1 MIGRIWERRKL
12 VTTNCHVDWG
22 SELASKKGYLCF
34 GDQ

>member
-12 VTTNCHVDWG
+12 VTSNCHADWG